1 MNLIVRKYKMTVA
14 THKTAAVM
22 VSARMAGSRSSS
34 VSQRVYIINSTVRLW
49 PAHSVGGICWHLSA
63 RSTGIDSS
71 MLRGWGYGNYI
82 YAWYRICL

>member
-34 VSQRVYIINSTVRLW
+34 VSQRVYIINSQAVACPLTGWNMLAFECKFNRDRFIN
-49 PAHSVGGICWHLSA
+49 AQRVGVW
-63 RSTGIDSS
+63 
-71 MLRGWGYGNYI
+71 
-82 YAWYRICL
+82 